1 MAATS
6 SLARLR
12 FPLVR
17 HAPQLALLWWAL
29 LCTAEPA
36 TSAYITVSE
45 KDLDGKME
53 RFSHGDTAHFT
64 KLLFDIN
71 RYQLIV
77 GARVLESMLKGE
89 PGGLALNRILAFL
102 RKHTGWKTLGGTDV
116 LDVCMMHSEL
126 LLFRVLH
133 GEIVLF
139 LKESSPSA
147 GSPAVPIEQK
157 SFSLFEPVLLPQLS
171 SNDYFPVTVTHVA
184 TPHEIVLN
192 MQTPETSQAT
202 SSLVSAMAD
211 FYSDHRART
220 ALGRYVSIGC
230 ACAFFDASASESGGR
245 RWRRGIVTDALGGD
259 PVEVFDVDSGK
270 KTPVPCEDLYVL
282 LPKFHELP
290 CQAINA
296 RLAMIHPLGG
306 TGWDTAVSDRLVE
319 LSRDKVLMC
328 SVVGSK
334 GGILYVLL
342 CDTNSLED
350 VWLNMMLVEEGL
362 AMYYDD
368 DCDVQR

>member
-1 MAATS
+1 MSRGRNGNKCCQGRNHQTLSTQQQQRRHSLPPRMTECSDNRSMVDLSAASLPSSTDLHLATEVDS
-6 SLARLR
+6 SLD
-12 FPLVR
+12 
-17 HAPQLALLWWAL
+17 
-29 LCTAEPA
+29 LC
-36 TSAYITVSE
+36 S
-45 KDLDGKME
+45 
-53 RFSHGDTAHFT
+53 
-64 KLLFDIN
+64 
-71 RYQLIV
+71 
-77 GARVLESMLKGE
+77 VLESMLKGE